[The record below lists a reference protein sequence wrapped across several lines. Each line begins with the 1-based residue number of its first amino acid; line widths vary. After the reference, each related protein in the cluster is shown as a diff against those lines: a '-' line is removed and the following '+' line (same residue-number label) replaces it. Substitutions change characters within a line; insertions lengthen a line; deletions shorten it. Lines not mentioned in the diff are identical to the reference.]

1 MNTITEAQ
9 RQSALNQ
16 QQVNLNTPVANWTPL
31 KHNDIRMRD
40 VLKRCEDYR
49 KVPSLDL
56 DK

>member
-1 MNTITEAQ
+1 MHKITEAQ

-16 QQVNLNTPVANWTPL
+16 RQAEINTPVANWTPL
-31 KHNDIRMRD
+31 RHDDIQMA
-40 VLKRCEDYR
+40 LKRCEDYR